1 MTNLSLKQTAKIAAF
16 TAAFVAS
23 GTSVAMAGT
32 TSGNNSILGGNQIN
46 APISIP
52 LNVCGNALAL
62 LGDAFGG
69 CQGGA
74 AVGGGSGGGNNMNTS
89 GNNSIGGGNQ
99 LNAPVKVPVN
109 VCGNSAAALGTAI
122 SACKGGAVAGGGSG
136 SGHMTTSGNN
146 SILGGNQI
154 NAPISIP
161 VNICGNAAAVLG
173 FAAAGCEG
181 GAAVLGSGSGGATTS
196 GNNSIGGGNQINVP
210 ISVPINVCGNSA
222 SVLGTALSGCKGGS
236 TTGTTPPP
244 PPPCGHKGCPPPPP
258 PCHHRGCPPPPPPC
272 HHNCTPPPP
281 PCHHRTCPPPPPGH
295 HGGTGTT
302 TTTTALSSGSLPTTG
317 ANFLALMA
325 IAGTAVVGGGGLV
338 FAGRRGAFRSFS
350 K

>member
-16 TAAFVAS
+16 TAAFMAS
-23 GTSVAMAGT
+23 GTSVALAGT

-46 APISIP
+46 APISVP

-69 CQGGA
+69 CEGGA
-74 AVGGGSGGGNNMNTS
+74 SVNGGSGSGHMTTS

-109 VCGNSAAALGTAI
+109 ICGNSAAALGTAL
-122 SACKGGAVAGGGSG
+122 AGCKGGASTSGGSG
-136 SGHMTTSGNN
+136 SGHMTTSGNH
-146 SILGGNQI
+146 SILGGNQV
-154 NAPISIP
+154 NAPISVP

-181 GAAVLGSGSGGATTS
+181 GATVGGSGGGSSTTS
-196 GNNSIGGGNQINVP
+196 GNGSIGGGNQINVP

-236 TTGTTPPP
+236 STGTPPP
-244 PPPCGHKGCPPPPP
+244 PPPPCRHHCGPPPPCHKHCGPPPPPP
-258 PCHHRGCPPPPPPC
+258 PCKHHCGPGRHHHMPPPS
-272 HHNCTPPPP
+272 
-281 PCHHRTCPPPPPGH
+281 H

-302 TTTTALSSGSLPTTG
+302 TTASLTGASGALPTTG
-317 ANFLALMA
+317 ANFLALLA
-325 IAGTAVVGGGGLV
+325 IAGAALVSGAGLV
-338 FAGRRGAFRSFS
+338 FAGRRGVFRAFSR
-350 K
+350 